1 MDPLTMR
8 FAERLTALVIGGLAI
23 YLGYRLFSAVPEIK
37 DSSGNFKLPWNI
49 SIVLT
54 RVGPGVFFALFGS
67 AAVYLTLAQPLKM
80 EQNGGKITY
89 ASKRVLDLPSSSADG
104 RALLRREMA
113 YLNTL
118 PHQLR
123 PDLASQ
129 DRRDIERGLRRTKA
143 LLIKPVWGQPNEG
156 FGDFASFES
165 WVENDERDPP
175 PAEMAGA
182 LELYRYGSE
191 P

>member
-1 MDPLTMR
+1 
-8 FAERLTALVIGGLAI
+8 
-23 YLGYRLFSAVPEIK
+23 VPEIK
-37 DSSGNFKLPWNI
+37 DSSGNLKLPWNI
-49 SIVLT
+49 SVVLT

-67 AAVYLTLAQPLKM
+67 AAVCLTLARPLTI
-80 EQNGGKITY
+80 EPNGGKVTY
-89 ASKRVLDLPSSSADG
+89 ASQRALDLPRSGADG

-129 DRRDIERGLRRTKA
+129 DRRDIERGLRQTKV
-143 LLIKPVWGQPNEG
+143 LLMKPVWGQPNEG

-165 WVENDERDPP
+165 WVENDEHG
-175 PAEMAGA
+175 PAPLISREHWSFIDT
-182 LELYRYGSE
+182 ELSDE
-191 P
+191 PIRFFP